1 MGRFRDLEDQTMK
14 KIVLMIS
21 VAVLAVVM
29 SNPVAA
35 QQASDQTIL
44 TYEVLTTEWSNLIGG
59 ALALT
64 DEEAEAF
71 WPIYKEYGAA
81 KGELWNRRIDVIR
94 IFVKSFNDMSPEMS
108 RVLLDSSFNISKEM
122 LELEMKYAKIFDDVL
137 PPNKVTR
144 LFQAE
149 NKLETTM
156 MIEIAKD
163 VPLAK

>member
-1 MGRFRDLEDQTMK
+1 MK
-14 KIVLMIS
+14 KVVLIA
-21 VAVLAVVM
+21 VAVAVMVAI

-35 QQASDQTIL
+35 QQVRDQTKL
-44 TYEVLTTEWSNLIGG
+44 TYDVLTSEWTNLIGG
-59 ALALT
+59 ALELT
-64 DEEAEAF
+64 DEEAAAF
-71 WPIYKEYGAA
+71 WPIYKEYGEA
-81 KGELWNRRIDVIR
+81 KGELWNRRIDVVK
-94 IFVKSFNDMSPEMS
+94 IFLGSYQDMSPEMS
-108 RVLLDSSFNISKEM
+108 RILLDQSFNIEKQM

-156 MIEIAKD
+156 NIEIAKD